1 MFYNVTLHF
10 MTTIIEK
17 KLLTVNWCHN
27 RIDTSHESVT
37 AIRYYDNLV
46 GSWCSQPIIIV
57 VLYYIKFI
65 KETNISYYQKK
76 KILS

>member
-17 KLLTVNWCHN
+17 KLLTVDWCHN

-57 VLYYIKFI
+57 LYYIKFI

-76 KILS
+76 KKN